1 MVHSFNRELDRR
13 LAPMELSPEVRHV
26 MDAQR
31 VKLAGAELSST
42 ADERPRLALKQ
53 AIDESFVSGFPL
65 VMLTS
70 LGLAL
75 ASAFLAFIV
84 IENKTRQMTA
94 RAWSLRTEL
103 SYRLRSQAWSLP
115 YITTPAPQSDKNNCL

>member
-53 AIDESFVSGFPL
+53 AIDESFVSGFRL

-75 ASAFLAFIV
+75 ASAFLA
-84 IENKTRQMTA
+84 RC
-94 RAWSLRTEL
+94 S
-103 SYRLRSQAWSLP
+103 
-115 YITTPAPQSDKNNCL
+115 

>member
-31 VKLAGAELSST
+31 VKLAGAELSFT

-53 AIDESFVSGFPL
+53 AIDESFVSGFRL
-65 VMLTS
+65 VMPKQR
-70 LGLAL
+70 
-75 ASAFLAFIV
+75 I
-84 IENKTRQMTA
+84 
-94 RAWSLRTEL
+94 
-103 SYRLRSQAWSLP
+103 
-115 YITTPAPQSDKNNCL
+115 